1 MRITGENDKFY
12 KTQPDD
18 NPRLWINLN
27 NQEGLQR
34 QTLIG
39 FASDATF
46 QKDEKYDAPVLNANG
61 ILSIGS
67 MLESTPM
74 AIQAQPFLVEGDE
87 RFIPLHVF
95 SKDGGKATLSFTQ
108 NETMNE
114 VEVYLKMPQQIAEYP
129 VGSVPFDVH
138 LNKGE
143 NPGYAL
149 VFRKG
154 SVLANGSI
162 NKVFGWE
169 RDQQQRRTDHR
180 NHRKSGHR
188 YPG

>member
-87 RFIPLHVF
+87 RFIPCMYSPKMVER
-95 SKDGGKATLSFTQ
+95 LSCLSL
-108 NETMNE
+108 EMK
-114 VEVYLKMPQQIAEYP
+114 LWM
-129 VGSVPFDVH
+129 
-138 LNKGE
+138 
-143 NPGYAL
+143 
-149 VFRKG
+149 
-154 SVLANGSI
+154 VL
-162 NKVFGWE
+162 
-169 RDQQQRRTDHR
+169 
-180 NHRKSGHR
+180 R
-188 YPG
+188 YT